1 MPLAIDEGLGD
12 DAILLQTFMGVST
25 SIGAF
30 LFGVVI
36 LSKSQQCMISR
47 QYLLQTSIFG
57 IGKLLFTVA
66 GNVGF
71 LSWVVE
77 KTRKML
83 LLTKN
88 DGLIFSN
95 FSCMFL
101 VFLLISN
108 LINRLRLHQFL
119 GTKTTEVNM
128 YLKTDAN
135 RAY

>member
-1 MPLAIDEGLGD
+1 MDYPYLTDCALQVPLAIDEGLGD

-30 LFGVVI
+30 LFGIVI

-57 IGKLLFTVA
+57 IGKLFTVA

-77 KTRKML
+77 KTRKM
-83 LLTKN
+83 
-88 DGLIFSN
+88 FSN
-95 FSCMFL
+95 FFSCCMFL
-101 VFLLISN
+101 NPSN
-108 LINRLRLHQFL
+108 FFQF
-119 GTKTTEVNM
+119 EF
-128 YLKTDAN
+128 
-135 RAY
+135 

>member
-1 MPLAIDEGLGD
+1 MDYPYLTDCALQVPLAIDEGLGD

-30 LFGVVI
+30 LFGIVI

-57 IGKLLFTVA
+57 IGKLFTVA

-77 KTRKML
+77 KTRKM
-83 LLTKN
+83 
-88 DGLIFSN
+88 FSN

-101 VFLLISN
+101 NPSIFF
-108 LINRLRLHQFL
+108 QF
-119 GTKTTEVNM
+119 EF
-128 YLKTDAN
+128 
-135 RAY
+135 

>member
-1 MPLAIDEGLGD
+1 MVPYPYLTDCALQVPLAIDEGLGD

-30 LFGVVI
+30 LFGIVI

-57 IGKLLFTVA
+57 IGKLFTVA

-77 KTRKML
+77 KTKKNVTFNRKRR
-83 LLTKN
+83 TDICCSAAGIQFFK
-88 DGLIFSN
+88 F
-95 FSCMFL
+95 FEF
-101 VFLLISN
+101 IS
-108 LINRLRLHQFL
+108 LQ
-119 GTKTTEVNM
+119 T
-128 YLKTDAN
+128 
-135 RAY
+135 